1 MKFRI
6 FFRFT
11 TVMILYYISCCA
23 IMGFAALFMQS
34 RGFTNTETGLFFTCS
49 SFLCIVQQ
57 MLYGVALD
65 RFPRLSARHF
75 LLGFGVI
82 SILLGILLSLTT
94 KKRFFLYVIHYLIPA
109 YLHPHPLSTLLAL
122 NLSMPGSLSILVW
135 HEALVL
141 FPMPAPPCFSAI

>member
-82 SILLGILLSLTT
+82 SILLGILLSFTT
-94 KKRFFLYVIHYLIPA
+94 KK
-109 YLHPHPLSTLLAL
+109 T
-122 NLSMPGSLSILVW
+122 
-135 HEALVL
+135 VL
-141 FPMPAPPCFSAI
+141 FI